1 MATGGPFTLSG
12 GAFQPQLVFTSLAPF
27 PSGPYSHSAQSYFD
41 FSENGS
47 VTDVAAGGSGLFAFA
62 ETHGTSH
69 GEIFLADSTGL
80 HSPPLSNPQASY
92 ENPAMAATNPQFVFF
107 EALDLIASA
116 RDIVFRP
123 ANILTFVGTPTRLP
137 AIVNSF
143 REESQPAVTADGRYL
158 AFVRDA
164 GTFGDYLF
172 VWDSQT
178 QTLLNPNGVQ
188 LGGFTVDTR
197 RRGGS
202 VSLYTKPVLKGATI
216 SSSGTVTLSLV
227 STSSVGIL
235 VQRIVGRTE
244 ILMQPAYELE
254 PVGRVPLGTSR
265 TQPRSTTE
273 ATGAQSE
280 AGPCPG
286 PWTAVG
292 GLNTPRA
299 VEGTIALE
307 LGRPHRLV
315 IADRR

>member
-1 MATGGPFTLSG
+1 
-12 GAFQPQLVFTSLAPF
+12 
-27 PSGPYSHSAQSYFD
+27 
-41 FSENGS
+41 
-47 VTDVAAGGSGLFAFA
+47 
-62 ETHGTSH
+62 
-69 GEIFLADSTGL
+69 
-80 HSPPLSNPQASY
+80 
-92 ENPAMAATNPQFVFF
+92 MAATNPQFVFF

-254 PVGRVPLGTSR
+254 PVGRVPLGTFPAGNSR
-265 TQPRSTTE
+265 VEWDLAVDDEPLE
-273 ATGAQSE
+273 
-280 AGPCPG
+280 PG
-286 PWTAVG
+286 EYLV
-292 GLNTPRA
+292 TPRA